1 MRKNLK
7 YLYMNSIIP
16 KTPGQSR
23 YMSVLQSDKPI
34 IIATGPA
41 GSGKTMFA
49 CQVASEKIKTRE
61 YSKLIL
67 TRPIVAADEDM
78 GYLPGE
84 VERKMEPW
92 TKPMIEIFEKYLTR
106 GEMNARV
113 SIEPLGFMRG
123 RTFDNSYI
131 IADEMQNST
140 VNQMKMLLTRIGENT
155 KIIVT
160 GDVEQSDLGLEDN
173 GLYDLLHRIGDDEL
187 EYSERVQMTN
197 DDIVRHPAINE
208 LLQYY

>member
-1 MRKNLK
+1 
-7 YLYMNSIIP
+7 MNSIIP

-173 GLYDLLHRIGDDEL
+173 GLYDLLHRIGADEL
-187 EYSERVQMTN
+187 EYSERVKMTN

>member
-1 MRKNLK
+1 
-7 YLYMNSIIP
+7 MNSIIP

-187 EYSERVQMTN
+187 EYSERVKMTN

-208 LLQYY
+208 LLEYY

>member
-187 EYSERVQMTN
+187 EYSERVKMTN